1 MAELT
6 PGERLQPSLLGRLT
20 DDDPRSQKES
30 RDQRVLS
37 IQQLRA
43 GVIRDLDWLLN
54 TGHFEAVEPLEDY
67 PEVQRSTLNYGL
79 PELTGLSAASIDP
92 ARVQQAIRRAIVD
105 YEPRILADSV
115 TVLARVEKGQMS
127 HNTVTFEIEGDLWA
141 YPIPVHLYLK
151 TEFDLEDGSVSVLE
165 TSG

>member
-6 PGERLQPSLLGRLT
+6 PGERLQPSLLDRLT
-20 DDDPRSQKES
+20 DDDPKSQRES
-30 RDQRVLS
+30 REQRVLS
-37 IQQLRA
+37 ITQLRA

-54 TGHFEAVEPLEDY
+54 TGHLEAVQSLEDY
-67 PEVQRSTLNYGL
+67 PEVRRSTLNYGL
-79 PELTGLSAASIDP
+79 PELTGLSAASLDP
-92 ARVQQAIRRAIVD
+92 EKVQQAIRQAIVD
-105 YEPRILADSV
+105 YEPRILAD
-115 TVLARVEKGQMS
+115 TVKVRARVETGEMS

>member
-6 PGERLQPSLLGRLT
+6 PAERLQPSLLDRLT
-20 DDDPRSQKES
+20 DEDPKSQKEP

-37 IQQLRA
+37 IAQLRA

-54 TGHFEAVEPLEDY
+54 TAHLEGVQPLDAY
-67 PEVQRSTLNYGL
+67 PEVARSTLNYGM
-79 PELTGLSAASIDP
+79 PELTGLSASSIKP
-92 ARVQQAIRRAIVD
+92 EKVQQAIRQAIVD
-105 YEPRILADSV
+105 YEPRILAE
-115 TVLARVEKGQMS
+115 TVKVRARVAKGEMS

-141 YPIPVHLYLK
+141 YPVPVHLYLK

-165 TSG
+165 TSA